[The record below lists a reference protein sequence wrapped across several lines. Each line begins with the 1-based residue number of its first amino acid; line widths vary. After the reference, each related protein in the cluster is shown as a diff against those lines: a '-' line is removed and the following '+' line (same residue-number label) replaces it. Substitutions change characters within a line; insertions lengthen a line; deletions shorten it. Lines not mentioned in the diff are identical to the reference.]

1 MDDLS
6 GLCVRRVR
14 TNPCSVTGKEGQGAQ
29 KQSGG
34 ALAEQAAQHRWH
46 YIFNLGAETD
56 VFTRVSA
63 LEFNDYLSSYY
74 FASE

>member
-1 MDDLS
+1 LFRY
-6 GLCVRRVR
+6 GQK
-14 TNPCSVTGKEGQGAQ
+14 TGRAQ

-56 VFTRVSA
+56 VFTMVSA